1 MQSDSPLTV
10 LKGVGPALAK
20 KLEKLNLSRVDDLLF
35 LLPLRYEDRTQII
48 KIGALA
54 AGDRCLVTGEVL
66 LAETVFRGRRNL
78 LVRIGDGSGQL
89 TLRFFHFSRQQQ
101 AQFANGIH
109 VSCFGDVRKGSSG
122 FEMIHPEYR
131 VLRDD
136 EGAHMSDSLT
146 PIYPATE
153 GVQQGRLRNLTNQAL
168 LKMASA
174 PPPELLPESLTQKMG
189 MPSLA
194 EAIAYLHRPPPDAD
208 IKQMLLGTH
217 ACQQRL
223 AFEELLAH
231 YLSLRNLRELAATKD
246 AVALIDGSDDV
257 NEFIADLPFQLTV
270 AQRRVVGDILSDL
283 SEAHPMMRL
292 IQGDV
297 GSGKTVVAAIAC
309 VKAIACGVQAVI
321 MAPTSFVAH
330 YLSLRNLREL
340 AATKDAVAL
349 IDGSDDVNEFIADL
363 PFQLTVAQRRVVGDI
378 LSDLSEAHPMMRLIQ
393 GDVGSGKTVVA
404 AIACVKAIACG
415 VQAVIMAP
423 TEILAEQHWRS
434 FADWFRALQIEPAW
448 LSGSQRVAA
457 RRESLA
463 AIADGSAKLIVG
475 THALFQEG
483 VDFKQLGLLVIDEQH
498 RFGVHQRMALR
509 DKGVTSGR
517 HPHQLVMTATP
528 IPRTLAMAA
537 YADLDTSVID
547 ELPPGRQPV
556 STVAIPETRRSE
568 VIERVRSSCADGH
581 QAYWVC
587 PLIEESEVLDY
598 QAAEASYQILTEALP
613 DVRVGL
619 VHGRMRAAEKD
630 RGMKSF
636 KEGLVQLLVAT
647 TVIEVGVDVPNASL
661 MIIENAERMGLSQL
675 HQLRGRVGRGA
686 ALSHCVLLYK
696 PPLGRIAKQRLS
708 VLRDT
713 NDGFIVAQRDLE
725 LRGPGEMLGTKQTG
739 LPDYRIANLA
749 RDAELMP
756 QVQITA
762 ETLRKD
768 NYDKAAA
775 IVRRW
780 LGDAGRYGKV

>member
-1 MQSDSPLTV
+1 MLSDALTV

-20 KLEKLNLSRVDDLLF
+20 KLEKLGLQRVEDLLF
-35 LLPLRYEDRTQII
+35 LLPLRYEDRTQLV

-54 AGDRCLVTGEVL
+54 AGARCLVSGEVL
-66 LAETVFRGRRNL
+66 LAETAYRGRRNL
-78 LVRIGDGSGQL
+78 LVRVSDGSGQL

-101 AQFANGIH
+101 AQFQSGVH
-109 VSCFGDVRKGSSG
+109 VTCFGEVRRGSAG

-131 VLRDD
+131 VLRESQD
-136 EGAHMSDSLT
+136 AAVSDSLT
-146 PIYPATE
+146 PIYPTTE
-153 GVQQGRLRNLTNQAL
+153 GVQQGRLRSLTDQAL
-168 LKMASA
+168 RAMQEH
-174 PPPELLPESLTQKMG
+174 PPVELLPESVTAKLG

-194 EAIAYLHRPPPDAD
+194 EAIRYLHRPPPDAD
-208 IKQMLLGTH
+208 VEQMQAGKH
-217 ACQQRL
+217 PCQQRL

-231 YLSLRNLRELAATKD
+231 YLSLRSLRVLAETDD
-246 AVALIDGSDDV
+246 AIALVDGSEQV
-257 NEFIADLPFQLTV
+257 SGFIGDLPFALTG
-270 AQRRVVGDILSDL
+270 AQRRVVDEILGDL
-283 SEAHPMMRL
+283 SQPHPMMRL

-309 VKAIACGVQAVI
+309 LKAISCGVQA
-321 MAPTSFVAH
+321 A
-330 YLSLRNLREL
+330 
-340 AATKDAVAL
+340 
-349 IDGSDDVNEFIADL
+349 
-363 PFQLTVAQRRVVGDI
+363 
-378 LSDLSEAHPMMRLIQ
+378 
-393 GDVGSGKTVVA
+393 
-404 AIACVKAIACG
+404 
-415 VQAVIMAP
+415 IMAP
-423 TEILAEQHWRS
+423 TEILAEQHWRN
-434 FADWFRALQIEPAW
+434 FCDWFEPLGIEPAW
-448 LSGSQRVAA
+448 LSGSQKAAA
-457 RRESLA
+457 RRASLES
-463 AIADGSAKLIVG
+463 IAEGRAQLIVG

-483 VDFKQLGLLVIDEQH
+483 VAFSRLALVVIDEQH

-509 DKGVTSGR
+509 DKGVGTQG

-556 STVAIPETRRSE
+556 STIAIPDTRRGE
-568 VIERVRSSCADGH
+568 IVERVRAACASGQ

-598 QAAEASYQILTEALP
+598 QAAEASYQALTEALP
-613 DVRVGL
+613 ELRVGL
-619 VHGRMRAAEKD
+619 VHGRMRPAEKE
-630 RGMKSF
+630 RGMQAF
-636 KEGLVQLLVAT
+636 KEGLIQVLVAT

-686 ALSHCVLLYK
+686 AQSHCVLLYK
-696 PPLGRIAKQRLS
+696 PPLGRIAKERLA

-713 NDGFIVAQRDLE
+713 NDGFVVAQRDLE
-725 LRGPGEMLGTKQTG
+725 LRGPGELLGTRQTG
-739 LPDYRIANLA
+739 LPDYRVANLV

-762 ETLRKD
+762 EAIRKSSSQR
-768 NYDKAAA
+768 AAA